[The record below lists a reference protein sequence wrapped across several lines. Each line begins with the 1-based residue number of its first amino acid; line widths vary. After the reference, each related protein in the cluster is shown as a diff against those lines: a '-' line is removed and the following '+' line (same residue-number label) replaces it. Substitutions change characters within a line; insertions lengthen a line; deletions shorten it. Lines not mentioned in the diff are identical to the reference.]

1 MKVATAEVM
10 QRLDRRTIEEAGIP
24 GIVLMENAGREAVR
38 EILKS
43 YPAILKGKV
52 AIIAG
57 KGNNGGDGFVI
68 ARYLLNR
75 GVSVKVFLLAAREEV
90 KGDAR
95 SNLAILSTMKAPL
108 VEIQDLSSWKA
119 HLAEVEGCCLIVD
132 AILGTG
138 LASKV
143 KGVVR
148 EVIEDLHHCEIP
160 TVAVDLPS
168 GLDATTGEI
177 LSVCVKADLTITFG
191 LPKRGMLIYPGA
203 HYAGRIKIVDIS
215 IPHHLL
221 EEEPITDFL
230 LDFESMSRV
239 LRARDPDAHK
249 GHYGHVLVIAGSQG
263 KTGAAVLASLAA
275 ARVGAGLVT
284 LGIPESLHSIV
295 EGKLTE
301 VMTEPLAEGEP
312 GFLGM
317 ESFKK
322 IRTLTEGKKVIAL
335 GPGISTREG
344 AVTLVTKVVEDIT
357 IPLVIDAD
365 AINAL
370 SGNLEVL
377 RRRKTPLVLTPHP
390 GEMARL
396 TGTNTQAIQ
405 KDRVTIARDFA
416 TRYGCYLV
424 LKGARTIIADPGG
437 SVFINPTGNAGMAS
451 GGMGDILTG
460 MITGFIA
467 QGYEVLTS
475 AQLAVFLHG
484 MLGDLV
490 AAESGPVGLLAGD
503 LLSEIPRALKSMIEQ
518 LLPPSLASDERYQV
532 GAVI

>member
-1 MKVATAEVM
+1 V
-10 QRLDRRTIEEAGIP
+10 
-24 GIVLMENAGREAVR
+24 
-38 EILKS
+38 
-43 YPAILKGKV
+43 
-52 AIIAG
+52 
-57 KGNNGGDGFVI
+57 
-68 ARYLLNR
+68 
-75 GVSVKVFLLAAREEV
+75 
-90 KGDAR
+90 
-95 SNLAILSTMKAPL
+95 
-108 VEIQDLSSWKA
+108 
-119 HLAEVEGCCLIVD
+119 
-132 AILGTG
+132 
-138 LASKV
+138 
-143 KGVVR
+143 
-148 EVIEDLHHCEIP
+148 
-160 TVAVDLPS
+160 
-168 GLDATTGEI
+168 
-177 LSVCVKADLTITFG
+177 
-191 LPKRGMLIYPGA
+191 
-203 HYAGRIKIVDIS
+203 
-215 IPHHLL
+215 
-221 EEEPITDFL
+221 
-230 LDFESMSRV
+230 
-239 LRARDPDAHK
+239 RDPDAHK
-249 GHYGHVLVIAGSQG
+249 GNYGHVLVIAGSQG
-263 KTGAAVLASLAA
+263 KTGAAALASLAA

-284 LGIPESLHSIV
+284 LGIPESLHSIM

-322 IRTLTEGKKVIAL
+322 IRALSEGKKVIAL

-344 AVTLVTKVVEDIT
+344 AVKLVTKVVEDIT

-377 RRRKTPLVLTPHP
+377 RRRRTPLVLTPHP

-424 LKGARTIIADPGG
+424 LKGARTIIAEPGG
-437 SVFINPTGNAGMAS
+437 GVFINPTGNAGMAS

-490 AAESGPVGLLAGD
+490 AAESGPVGLLASD
-503 LLSEIPRALKSMIEQ
+503 LLSEIPRVLKSMIEQ
-518 LLPPSLASDERYQV
+518 VLPPSLASDERYQV